1 MTQNLSYL
9 PAGSNAPCALISGTT
24 ITSSAD
30 PAVCAVS
37 GRYYNWA
44 EAMSVASTYNTAT
57 YAGTISQGICPDGW
71 RLPTSTELRSV
82 WSKISLDT
90 TSVLQGSNFR
100 SDVIQTGL
108 YWTSDAYNAKSIDKD
123 YCYVGTSTCGV
134 AWVYH
139 NTTDSS
145 TTYQYNQG
153 NAKTDAIPVR
163 CVRSAN

>member
-1 MTQNLSYL
+1 M
-9 PAGSNAPCALISGTT
+9 
-24 ITSSAD
+24 
-30 PAVCAVS
+30 CAVS

-90 TSVLQGSNFR
+90 TSVLQGGNFR

-139 NTTDSS
+139 NTTDS
-145 TTYQYNQG
+145 TTAQQYNQG
-153 NAKTDAIPVR
+153 NTKTDAIPVR